1 MRKFLNGFVILSL
14 AAILAGATA
23 GPAVAER
30 PSDEGSGR
38 YIVVLNEEPGQQADK
53 GRLGTTS
60 QQLESVVSG
69 LRVGHL
75 YGEVLNGF
83 SATMPN
89 DRVEELRADPRVA
102 YVEADERAEGDGQSL
117 PWGINRIDADKSST
131 KAGNGSGAV
140 SGVNAYV
147 IDSGVAKD
155 ADLNVVQRLNFTEEP
170 NEDCHGH
177 GSHISGTIG
186 ARDNTRGVVGAA
198 PGLPIT
204 SLKVLDC
211 ETHGWY
217 SDMIAAIDWV
227 TKNAK
232 KPAVANMSIGGN
244 PSKAVDDA
252 IRRAVKSGVFFAVSA
267 GNKSTSACNQ
277 TPARAG
283 AGSNNGILTVA
294 ALDSDN
300 KEASFS
306 NYGDCVDIWAPG
318 VKILSTG
325 NSGGIGYM
333 SGTSMASPHGA
344 GAAALYLSKHR
355 TATPAQVE
363 AALKKAAATTGSD
376 ATDGAAIKRVYAG
389 GM

>member
-1 MRKFLNGFVILSL
+1 MRRFLNGFVILSL
-14 AAILAGATA
+14 ATILVGAAAGTA
-23 GPAVAER
+23 AADR
-30 PSDEGSGR
+30 PKEEGSGR
-38 YIVVLNEEPGQQADK
+38 YIVVLNEQQRDK
-53 GRLGTTS
+53 GVLGTTS
-60 QQLESVVSG
+60 QQLQSVVKG

-83 SATMPN
+83 SATIPN
-89 DRVEELRADPRVA
+89 DQVEELRNDPRVA
-102 YVEADERAEGDGQSL
+102 YLEADEKVSADGQSL
-117 PWGINRIDADKSST
+117 PWGIDRVEADKSST

-140 SGVNAYV
+140 SGVNAYA

-186 ARDNTRGVVGAA
+186 ARDNSRGVVGVA

-211 ETHGWY
+211 ESHGWY

-244 PSKAVDDA
+244 PSQAVDDA
-252 IRRAVKSGVFFAVSA
+252 IRRAVKSGVFFALSA
-267 GNKSTSACNQ
+267 GNKGKSACGQ

-283 AGSNNGILTVA
+283 AGTNNGILTVA
-294 ALDSDN
+294 ALDSGN

-333 SGTSMASPHGA
+333 SGTSMAAPHGA

-363 AALKKAAATTGSD
+363 AALKKAATSTGSKSK
-376 ATDGAAIKRVYAG
+376 DGAAIKRVNTS

>member
-1 MRKFLNGFVILSL
+1 MLAFAAVLSCAL
-14 AAILAGATA
+14 VSPAA
-23 GPAVAER
+23 AEPPQQR
-30 PSDEGSGR
+30 GSGR
-38 YIVVLNEEPGQQADK
+38 YIVVLNDDSELLGSTLRRLRAVAD
-53 GRLGTTS
+53 
-60 QQLESVVSG
+60 LEIGHVYDGV
-69 LRVGHL
+69 LRG
-75 YGEVLNGF
+75 Y
-83 SATMPN
+83 SATVPN
-89 DRVEELRADPRVA
+89 DRIDELRADPRVR
-102 YVEADERAEGDGQSL
+102 YVEPDQQVTGNGQSL
-117 PWGINRIDADKSST
+117 PWGIDRVEADKSST
-131 KAGNGSGAV
+131 KAGNGSGWV

-147 IDSGVAKD
+147 IDSGVAND
-155 ADLNVVQRLNFTEEP
+155 ADLNVVQRLNFTEEA
-170 NEDCHGH
+170 NTDCHGH
-177 GSHISGTIG
+177 GSHVSGTIG
-186 ARDNTRGVVGAA
+186 ARDNTRGVVGVA
-198 PGLPIT
+198 PGLAIT

-211 ETHGWY
+211 ESHGWY

-283 AGSNNGILTVA
+283 AGTNNGILTVA
-294 ALDSDN
+294 ALDSNN
-300 KEASFS
+300 KQASFS

-363 AALKKAAATTGSD
+363 AALKKVATATGTKS
-376 ATDGAAIKRVYAG
+376 TGGAAIKRVYVG

>member
-14 AAILAGATA
+14 ATILVGATA
-23 GPAVAER
+23 GPAAAER
-30 PSDEGSGR
+30 PADEGSGR
-38 YIVVLNEEPGQQADK
+38 YIVVLNEQPGEQADK
-53 GRLGTTS
+53 GRLGATS
-60 QQLESVVSG
+60 EELESLVNG
-69 LRVGHL
+69 LKVGHL
-75 YGEVLNGF
+75 FGEVLNGF

-102 YVEADERAEGDGQSL
+102 YVEADERAVGDGQTL
-117 PWGINRIDADKSST
+117 PWGIDRIEADKSST
-131 KAGNGSGAV
+131 RAGNGSGAV

-147 IDSGVAKD
+147 IDSGVARD
-155 ADLNVVQRLNFTEEP
+155 VDLNVVQRLNFTEEA

-177 GSHISGTIG
+177 GSHISGTVG
-186 ARDNTRGVVGAA
+186 ARDNTRGVVGVA

-211 ETHGWY
+211 ESHGWY

-244 PSKAVDDA
+244 PSQAVDDA

-267 GNKSTSACNQ
+267 GNKSTSACKQ

-283 AGSNNGILTVA
+283 AGTNNGILTVA
-294 ALDSDN
+294 ALDQNN
-300 KEASFS
+300 KQASFS
-306 NYGDCVDIWAPG
+306 NYGPCVDIWAPG

-344 GAAALYLSKHR
+344 GAAALYLSKHP

-363 AALKKAAATTGSD
+363 AALKRVATATGFKS
-376 ATDGAAIKRVYAG
+376 TDGAALRRVYVG